1 MRMAGTGF
9 RSGPGQGPASGR
21 VGGFCAHPVGPAAVC
36 GVSVKVRQGGQRQIA
51 FPDSSPSPPRDGAH
65 KSLDLWPATGY
76 CLPPYACAFDFMPQA
91 CYHYFLRMTEQ
102 TSTAARKPAPLPQLD
117 GVLVLNKPSGPTS
130 ARCLSALK
138 RLGQRKIGHAGT
150 LDPMASGVLLVL
162 LGQGTKIASHLLAD
176 GGKVYSGQLRL
187 GLTTDT
193 WDIQGEVL
201 TESPWQQVTEADVR
215 AEVAHWLTLHE
226 QEVPAYSAAKHEGQS
241 LYKLARKGK
250 EVPKKVKSMEISQ
263 ADVLEVELPFV
274 RFRVACSSGTYI
286 RSLAH
291 SLGMRLGCGA
301 VLTELTREYSHPFG
315 LEVACGLD
323 ELSAD
328 PGLLVKHLR
337 PLAEEPPRPASVTA
351 WPSPA
356 ATMWA
361 TRRFCSV
368 RACPWLW
375 PAVPKRPRV
384 PAGPC

>member
-1 MRMAGTGF
+1 MNMMDSTVRTLTIFMSALVLLLVMAWRSL
-9 RSGPGQGPASGR
+9 RSGTFSPLLLA
-21 VGGFCAHPVGPAAVC
+21 GFYLLGVFTFAHC
-36 GVSVKVRQGGQRQIA
+36 MHER
-51 FPDSSPSPPRDGAH
+51 
-65 KSLDLWPATGY
+65 Y
-76 CLPPYACAFDFMPQA
+76 
-91 CYHYFLRMTEQ
+91 
-102 TSTAARKPAPLPQLD
+102 
-117 GVLVLNKPSGPTS
+117 LVP
-130 ARCLSALK
+130 
-138 RLGQRKIGHAGT
+138 
-150 LDPMASGVLLVL
+150 GVLLVL

-328 PGLLVKHLR
+328 PGLQPYAQSHQSNQFYQK
-337 PLAEEPPRPASVTA
+337 ETI
-351 WPSPA
+351 
-356 ATMWA
+356 
-361 TRRFCSV
+361 
-368 RACPWLW
+368 
-375 PAVPKRPRV
+375 
-384 PAGPC
+384 